1 MLKSII
7 DYADVFIK
15 PLGFRVKGLAERLE
29 NDGQTLPA
37 VYIGSGQYEFVNP
50 EETLVYH
57 RVLSGPTKSVE
68 DGVID
73 DDEIQTLTWSMRAVA
88 IFDFNLYCDD
98 SYSLE
103 DTVIRN
109 LMAAFKDASTGTL
122 GKELGLSELD
132 YEPGSSDRGRS
143 AWEDE
148 FSTSYTGQ
156 RKIVSVDYDLTLT
169 GFESCFTALGCGD
182 DEIDIASLI
191 ISEYCTNDLCAD
203 GTITLNGVT
212 FGTVVSGGT
221 FVGLVQYVN
230 GTPVGSDVSGVWTIP
245 NPAACADATITVNS
259 QAYSSVASG
268 GSDDIPV
275 VNSAATQIGTVTPGG
290 NVTIPD
296 LDITVNG
303 SAYGSTPATVDFDVD
318 VVDSSR
324 APTGSLNAF
333 REWEVPAGAAPV
345 GAKILKTGQTV
356 SYVGG
361 DDGDI
366 EAGRSVDFFTLSA
379 NNPFGN
385 TFRFT
390 GLTGG
395 YVGPDPYGLV
405 YRDVAGV
412 VTSRAGAF
420 PESILLD
427 WSTYDGSTV
436 LMYYI
441 DVSALTAVNFG
452 TAIAF
457 SLAFTTASYP
467 TGWRNGNKFELFP
480 LMGEGQTVG
489 NWSMQYIPLAITSVG
504 FWTSTSVGQTPT
516 NNAFSIFGIGT
527 CILSAKTSLFRP
539 WPVRTGT
546 VTGTVIT

>member
-68 DGVID
+68 EGPIY

-245 NPAACADATITVNS
+245 NPVSCADATITVNS

-333 REWEVPAGAAPV
+333 GEWEVASSFASTGRL
-345 GAKILKTGQTV
+345 IKTNQQLSQAT
-356 SYVGG
+356 G

-366 EAGRSVDFFTLSA
+366 RAGRSVDFYTLNEA
-379 NNPFGN
+379 NFFG
-385 TFRFT
+385 TTDRFT
-390 GLTGG
+390 GIAGG
-395 YVGPDPYGLV
+395 YYD
-405 YRDVAGV
+405 RVALSYKLLNGSV
-412 VTSRAGAF
+412 SNLAGAF
-420 PESILLD
+420 PENITLD
-427 WSTYDGSTV
+427 WSQYDASTG
-436 LMYYI
+436 
-441 DVSALTAVNFG
+441 DVMGYMVTSIGTLTWAN
-452 TAIAF
+452 AIAN
-457 SLAFTTASYP
+457 SLTHTTASYAS
-467 TGWRNGNKFELFP
+467 GWRLPNIFEL
-480 LMGEGQTVG
+480 QV
-489 NWSMQYIPLAITSVG
+489 LASYRASWVVAYPPFNFSSQG
-504 FWTSTSVGQTPT
+504 FWTSTSEVFAPYARAYQLNGNGQT
-516 NNAFSIFGIGT
+516 
-527 CILSAKTSLFRP
+527 LYLAKTGTAVTLPCRLFN
-539 WPVRTGT
+539 
-546 VTGTVIT
+546 ISEL

>member
-1 MLKSII
+1 VLKSII

-68 DGVID
+68 EGPIY

-132 YEPGSSDRGRS
+132 YEPDSSDRGRS

-191 ISEYCTNDLCAD
+191 ISEYCTSDLCAD

-245 NPAACADATITVNS
+245 NPVSCADATITVNS

-290 NVTIPD
+290 NVTI
-296 LDITVNG
+296 LRQSCAVLQAI
-303 SAYGSTPATVDFDVD
+303 
-318 VVDSSR
+318 
-324 APTGSLNAF
+324 
-333 REWEVPAGAAPV
+333 EW
-345 GAKILKTGQTV
+345 
-356 SYVGG
+356 
-361 DDGDI
+361 
-366 EAGRSVDFFTLSA
+366 F
-379 NNPFGN
+379 
-385 TFRFT
+385 
-390 GLTGG
+390 
-395 YVGPDPYGLV
+395 
-405 YRDVAGV
+405 
-412 VTSRAGAF
+412 
-420 PESILLD
+420 
-427 WSTYDGSTV
+427 
-436 LMYYI
+436 
-441 DVSALTAVNFG
+441 
-452 TAIAF
+452 
-457 SLAFTTASYP
+457 
-467 TGWRNGNKFELFP
+467 
-480 LMGEGQTVG
+480 
-489 NWSMQYIPLAITSVG
+489 
-504 FWTSTSVGQTPT
+504 
-516 NNAFSIFGIGT
+516 
-527 CILSAKTSLFRP
+527 CI
-539 WPVRTGT
+539 
-546 VTGTVIT
+546 

>member
-1 MLKSII
+1 VLKSII

-68 DGVID
+68 EGPIY

-203 GTITLNGVT
+203 
-212 FGTVVSGGT
+212 
-221 FVGLVQYVN
+221 
-230 GTPVGSDVSGVWTIP
+230 
-245 NPAACADATITVNS
+245 ATITVNS

-290 NVTIPD
+290 DVTIPD

-333 REWEVPAGAAPV
+333 GEWEVPAGAAPV
-345 GAKILKTGQTV
+345 GAILTKTGQTV
-356 SYVGG
+356 SYRTG

-366 EAGRSVDFFTLSA
+366 QAGRDLSFVKLSG
-379 NNPFGN
+379 NNPFGHN
-385 TFRFT
+385 WRFT
-390 GLTGG
+390 GTDGS
-395 YVGPDPYGLV
+395 YYDE
-405 YRDVAGV
+405 D
-412 VTSRAGAF
+412 TSQYKDAAGAVILGPVAF
-420 PESILLD
+420 PDEIAID
-427 WSTYDGSTV
+427 WTQFDGTTV
-436 LMYYI
+436 LGYASPTLTPTSNTWDQAVDNALAYSVGSYVSGWRI
-441 DVSALTAVNFG
+441 GNRLEYVELCDLVSALLG
-452 TAIAF
+452 H
-457 SLAFTTASYP
+457 
-467 TGWRNGNKFELFP
+467 G
-480 LMGEGQTVG
+480 
-489 NWSMQYIPLAITSVG
+489 
-504 FWTSTSVGQTPT
+504 STCLL
-516 NNAFSIFGIGT
+516 I
-527 CILSAKTSLFRP
+527 
-539 WPVRTGT
+539 
-546 VTGTVIT
+546 

>member
-191 ISEYCTNDLCAD
+191 ISEYCTSDLCAD

-245 NPAACADATITVNS
+245 NPAVCADATITVNS

-290 NVTIPD
+290 DVTIPD

-333 REWEVPAGAAPV
+333 GEWEVPAGAAPV
-345 GAKILKTGQTV
+345 GAILTKTGQTV
-356 SYVGG
+356 SYRTG

-366 EAGRSVDFFTLSA
+366 QAGRDLSFIKLSG
-379 NNPFGN
+379 NNPFGHN
-385 TFRFT
+385 WRFT
-390 GLTGG
+390 GTTGG
-395 YVGPDPYGLV
+395 YYDEDTSQYKT
-405 YRDVAGV
+405 VAGA
-412 VTSRAGAF
+412 VTVLLGAF
-420 PESILLD
+420 PDRIAID
-427 WSTYDGSTV
+427 WTQFDGTTV
-436 LMYYI
+436 LGYGLPTLSPTTNTWDQAVDNALAYSVGAY
-441 DVSALTAVNFG
+441 VSGWRIGNWLEYAAIMRSGNGYTWSWQYAPFNLYAVFYWTG
-452 TAIAF
+452 TT
-457 SLAFTTASYP
+457 SNLGTTAAMSA
-467 TGWRNGNKFELFP
+467 GGDGR
-480 LMGEGQTVG
+480 
-489 NWSMQYIPLAITSVG
+489 
-504 FWTSTSVGQTPT
+504 
-516 NNAFSIFGIGT
+516 
-527 CILSAKTSLFRP
+527 ILYQAKTLLLRY
-539 WPVRTGT
+539 WPVRRFT
-546 VTGTVIT
+546 VTGTTLT

>member
-1 MLKSII
+1 VLKSII

-57 RVLSGPTKSVE
+57 RVLSGPSKSVE
-68 DGVID
+68 EGPIY

-191 ISEYCTNDLCAD
+191 ISEYCTSDLCAD
-203 GTITLNGVT
+203 GTIT
-212 FGTVVSGGT
+212 
-221 FVGLVQYVN
+221 VN
-230 GTPVGSDVSGVWTIP
+230 GE
-245 NPAACADATITVNS
+245 
-259 QAYSSVASG
+259 AYSTVASG

-290 NVTIPD
+290 DVTIPD

-333 REWEVPAGAAPV
+333 GEWEVPAGAAPV
-345 GAKILKTGQTV
+345 GAKLTKTGQAV
-356 SYVGG
+356 SYRTG

-366 EAGRSVDFFTLSA
+366 QAGRDLSFIKLSG
-379 NNPFGN
+379 NNPFGHN
-385 TFRFT
+385 WRIT
-390 GLTGG
+390 GTDGSYYDEDTSQYKDAAG
-395 YVGPDPYGLV
+395 TVVFSYVAFPDGIFIDWTQFDGTTVLGYGLPTLSPTTNTWDQAV
-405 YRDVAGV
+405 DNALAYSVGAYVSGWRIGNWLEYAAIMRSGNGYTWSWQYAPFNLYAVFYWTGT
-412 VTSRAGAF
+412 TSNLG
-420 PESILLD
+420 
-427 WSTYDGSTV
+427 
-436 LMYYI
+436 
-441 DVSALTAVNFG
+441 
-452 TAIAF
+452 
-457 SLAFTTASYP
+457 TTAAMSA
-467 TGWRNGNKFELFP
+467 GGDGR
-480 LMGEGQTVG
+480 
-489 NWSMQYIPLAITSVG
+489 
-504 FWTSTSVGQTPT
+504 
-516 NNAFSIFGIGT
+516 
-527 CILSAKTSLFRP
+527 ILYQAKTLLLRY
-539 WPVRTGT
+539 WPVRRFT
-546 VTGTVIT
+546 VTGTTLT

>member
-57 RVLSGPTKSVE
+57 RVLSGPSKSVE
-68 DGVID
+68 EGPIY

-132 YEPGSSDRGRS
+132 YEPDSSDRGRS

-191 ISEYCTNDLCAD
+191 ISEYCTSDLCAD

-245 NPAACADATITVNS
+245 NPITCDPVTVNVNGTLYDSPASGATLDIPVIDGDGASVGTVNAGTSVVIADSAISINSTSFADLPAEDALDIPVEYENGTPVGSDVAGVWTIPNPITCADATITVNS

-290 NVTIPD
+290 NVTIGNMTIDYPD
-296 LDITVNG
+296 ATTQALVIVP
-303 SAYGSTPATVDFDVD
+303 GSTVTIPPHWTVQLTGTVASHFTVVSPAW
-318 VVDSSR
+318 DSSFVC
-324 APTGSLNAF
+324 AT
-333 REWEVPAGAAPV
+333 
-345 GAKILKTGQTV
+345 
-356 SYVGG
+356 
-361 DDGDI
+361 
-366 EAGRSVDFFTLSA
+366 EA
-379 NNPFGN
+379 
-385 TFRFT
+385 
-390 GLTGG
+390 LTGG
-395 YVGPDPYGLV
+395 TISSITINGGAPIATFVGASIP
-405 YRDVAGV
+405 ASATIV
-412 VTSRAGAF
+412 VTFAS
-420 PESILLD
+420 SLTQI
-427 WSTYDGSTV
+427 V
-436 LMYYI
+436 L
-441 DVSALTAVNFG
+441 TF
-452 TAIAF
+452 
-457 SLAFTTASYP
+457 
-467 TGWRNGNKFELFP
+467 
-480 LMGEGQTVG
+480 
-489 NWSMQYIPLAITSVG
+489 
-504 FWTSTSVGQTPT
+504 
-516 NNAFSIFGIGT
+516 
-527 CILSAKTSLFRP
+527 
-539 WPVRTGT
+539 
-546 VTGTVIT
+546 